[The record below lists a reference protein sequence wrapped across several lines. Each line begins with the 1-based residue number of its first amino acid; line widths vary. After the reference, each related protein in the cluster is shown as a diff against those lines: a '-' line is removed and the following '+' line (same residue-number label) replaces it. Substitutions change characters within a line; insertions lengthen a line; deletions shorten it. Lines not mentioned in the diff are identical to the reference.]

1 MTHFFVRIF
10 KLLLRENHPHYLNS
24 DNMQFFIKL
33 LMKKESE
40 NIQVQLVV
48 LEIFSKML
56 NKVKH
61 IVNTAPY
68 FTQLV
73 YYRSQWENVRGVEYI

>member
-10 KLLLRENHPHYLNS
+10 KLLLRENHSHYFKS

-33 LMKKESE
+33 LTEKESK

-48 LEIFSKML
+48 PEIFSKML
-56 NKVKH
+56 NEVTE
-61 IVNTAPY
+61 V
-68 FTQLV
+68 
-73 YYRSQWENVRGVEYI
+73 G